1 MYTVYTLLNKCNGY
15 EYTGGKTKFVLLAD
29 MCGIGL
35 MLCRV
40 GRGGRGAVGQKG
52 QLKQPH
58 LTPLATVK
66 KNRLHV
72 DRVEGSR
79 KLIITET

>member
-1 MYTVYTLLNKCNGY
+1 MYTAYTLLYKCNGY

-40 GRGGRGAVGQKG
+40 GGGGRGGRGAVGQKG
-52 QLKQPH
+52 PLKQPH
-58 LTPLATVK
+58 LTPLAGDRFHSK
-66 KNRLHV
+66 KI
-72 DRVEGSR
+72 DFMYSR
-79 KLIITET
+79 SR

>member
-1 MYTVYTLLNKCNGY
+1 MVTY

-58 LTPLATVK
+58 LTPLAGDSFYSK
-66 KNRLHV
+66 KNRLHL

>member
-1 MYTVYTLLNKCNGY
+1 MDTSTQVEKQQ
-15 EYTGGKTKFVLLAD
+15 FVLLAD

-52 QLKQPH
+52 PLKQPH
-58 LTPLATVK
+58 LTPLAGDSFHSK
-66 KNRLHV
+66 KI
-72 DRVEGSR
+72 DFM
-79 KLIITET
+79 